1 MFGLSGRQ
9 IFILLLLAA
18 MIYAV
23 MQYFPP
29 YYTSFQFN
37 DYIRQE
43 VKYAITARRTP
54 ITVRDRIVSKAEE
67 LGIDV
72 SERDIKIT
80 RRGPSFQLELEYA
93 FPIDLLVYQHDLV
106 FHSNESGEVF
116 DDPRE
121 RFR

>member
-18 MIYAV
+18 AIYSA

-29 YYTSFQFN
+29 YYASFQFN

-54 ITVRDRIVSKAEE
+54 TTVRDRIVTKAEE

-72 SERDIKIT
+72 AASDVKIT
-80 RRGPSFQLELEYA
+80 RRGPSFQLELEYS
-93 FPIDLLVYQHDLV
+93 FPIDLLVYKHDLV
-106 FHSNESGEVF
+106 FYSNESGEVF
-116 DDPRE
+116 DDPRQ